1 MDCKN
6 WRHKPATDRTWVNF
20 KIFFAEVFK
29 HARDGGLTA
38 QTSGYAANVR
48 QLQEDEVTMSE
59 MQQETATALA
69 NLETATTSDRTAF
82 ITLMDTNANLARQI
96 TTLTA
101 QLVTAQSKITTL
113 TTQLA
118 AKGGGGGD
126 GNKNSNSRTGTF
138 PSLEP
143 MGYFLSHGWRVRKG
157 HSSSTC
163 LRQKTGHDATE
174 TRENTK
180 GVSDY
185 NKGWT
190 GK

>member
-1 MDCKN
+1 M
-6 WRHKPATDRTWVNF
+6 
-20 KIFFAEVFK
+20 
-29 HARDGGLTA
+29 L
-38 QTSGYAANVR
+38 
-48 QLQEDEVTMSE
+48 E

-69 NLETATTSDRTAF
+69 NIVTATTSYRMTF
-82 ITLMDTNANLARQI
+82 ITLTATNADLARQI
-96 TTLTA
+96 TTITA
-101 QLVTAQSKITTL
+101 HLVTAQGNITTL
-113 TTQLA
+113 TTQLV

-157 HSSSTC
+157 HSSSNFS
-163 LRQKTGHDATE
+163 RQKTGHDATE

-190 GK
+190 GE